1 MLIPMPVACPWEM
14 FSVKT
19 WFSRTIVSQSSPTK
33 DLTNPHV
40 FLMPTVRVFTYNIY
54 IYIHIYLYIYICIQ
68 CIFIYI
74 YIIIK
79 VVYVRFTATQ

>member
-33 DLTNPHV
+33 DLTNPNV
-40 FLMPTVRVFTYNIY
+40 FLMPTVRVLTY
-54 IYIHIYLYIYICIQ
+54 IYIIHLIYIFIFTYIYIFIYMY
-68 CIFIYI
+68 FIYI
-74 YIIIK
+74 YIS
-79 VVYVRFTATQ
+79 

>member
-33 DLTNPHV
+33 DLTNPNV

-54 IYIHIYLYIYICIQ
+54 IYSHIFVYIYMYT
-68 CIFIYI
+68 IYI
-74 YIIIK
+74 YIYIS
-79 VVYVRFTATQ
+79 